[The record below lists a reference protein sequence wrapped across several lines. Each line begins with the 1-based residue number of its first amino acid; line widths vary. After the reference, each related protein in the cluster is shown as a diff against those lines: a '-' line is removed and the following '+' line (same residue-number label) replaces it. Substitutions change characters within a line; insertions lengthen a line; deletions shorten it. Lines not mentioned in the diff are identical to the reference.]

1 MKAFLPHRL
10 HLAFSPLL
18 ALLVGYLLQAGGE
31 RFPSVVAPPP
41 VAPFWQVMVTI
52 HKDSPPKIEKVSS
65 VEIAQVVLI
74 RPGAS
79 VIQLLAQDG
88 RVLHQQ
94 TFDPVF
100 ASGDLAV
107 TKLIFIFTLPDD
119 PAAVQILVRAPQ
131 GETTY
136 DLVR

>member
-1 MKAFLPHRL
+1 MKAFFPHRL

-31 RFPSVVAPPP
+31 RVPP
-41 VAPFWQVMVTI
+41 VVTPLPVVPFWQVMVTI

-65 VEIAQVVLI
+65 VELDQAILI
-74 RPGAS
+74 RPGS
-79 VIQLLAQDG
+79 GVIQLLAQDG

-100 ASGDLAV
+100 ASGDLTV
-107 TKLIFIFTLPDD
+107 TKLIFIFTLPDN
-119 PAAVQILVRAPQ
+119 PAAIQILVRAPQ